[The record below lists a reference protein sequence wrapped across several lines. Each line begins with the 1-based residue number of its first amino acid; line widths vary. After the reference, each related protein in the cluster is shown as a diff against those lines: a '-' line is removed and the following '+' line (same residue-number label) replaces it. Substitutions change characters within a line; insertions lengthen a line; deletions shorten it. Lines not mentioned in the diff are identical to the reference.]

1 MRKLLVE
8 FPESQIPCVFCIMKK
23 KIKNNCTDSTQCKFK
38 RLKKKSFGEE
48 VGLPL
53 ESCCIIFCI
62 QAIVICLSEQHYFQE
77 GKQLF
82 LL

>member
-1 MRKLLVE
+1 MYFALWKT
-8 FPESQIPCVFCIMKK
+8 KTK
-23 KIKNNCTDSTQCKFK
+23 NCTRTQCKFK
-38 RLKKKSFGEE
+38 RLKKSFGEE

-82 LL
+82 VFIVNGLEGRLGSKEKAS